1 MKTYARKS
9 SHAQTI
15 AIKKKKKNHHF
26 DYKFQIDKTKKQRGE
41 DTIPEVPVKG
51 GKREKRWKGEESV
64 QIILALKY
72 LWRVVEEEGE
82 GDKEEEEEVEME
94 EQHQW

>member
-1 MKTYARKS
+1 M
-9 SHAQTI
+9 
-15 AIKKKKKNHHF
+15 
-26 DYKFQIDKTKKQRGE
+26 
-41 DTIPEVPVKG
+41 KG
-51 GKREKRWKGEESV
+51 GEREKRWKGEESV

-72 LWRVVEEEGE
+72 LWRVVEEEEE